1 MLFVALLA
9 KEVLAGAMLGVVCQF
24 VFYGIQMAGV
34 LIDSQ
39 RGMTQLSYM
48 APQLPG
54 PASVLGQ
61 LKLQVAI
68 VVFLISNGHLLY
80 IRALDSSF
88 RSLGVLQ
95 FPHIAPGS
103 TALLETAARLSANA
117 LLIGLQMA
125 APVLVA
131 LLMVDVAFGLIGRMA
146 QGIQVHQES
155 QPVKAMAGL
164 GILLLASGFWMTRL
178 EAHLGAMLGSVNQMV
193 QVSEADARR
202 KDRTADLQTHPRR
215 AEEGAGIP
223 QPGHHAGGP
232 VPGGGGHSRGR
243 RRVVHR
249 STAEAAR
256 RVPQPRAAAPADGAR
271 AAAAARGGR
280 VHAIS
285 ADHDADGC
293 SRRAWSRRGRSS
305 FR

>member
-1 MLFVALLA
+1 MN
-9 KEVLAGAMLGVVCQF
+9 
-24 VFYGIQMAGV
+24 
-34 LIDSQ
+34 
-39 RGMTQLSYM
+39 QLSYF
-48 APQLPG
+48 APQLAG

-88 RSLGVLQ
+88 RELGVLQ
-95 FPHIAPGS
+95 FPRIAPGS

-131 LLMVDVAFGLIGRMA
+131 LLLVDVAFGLIGRMA
-146 QGIQVHQES
+146 QQIQVHQES

-193 QVSEADARR
+193 QVLR
-202 KDRTADLQTHPRR
+202 P
-215 AEEGAGIP
+215 
-223 QPGHHAGGP
+223 
-232 VPGGGGHSRGR
+232 
-243 RRVVHR
+243 
-249 STAEAAR
+249 
-256 RVPQPRAAAPADGAR
+256 
-271 AAAAARGGR
+271 
-280 VHAIS
+280 
-285 ADHDADGC
+285 
-293 SRRAWSRRGRSS
+293 
-305 FR
+305 